1 MEYDTLYKNNAY
13 VKYLENKI
21 SNEKI
26 IERYNLDDTNISLLN
41 EYVSLKL
48 KIAYF
53 NLLNLQRE
61 IDKLKNESEFSDYNR
76 YFFTNFE
83 ILKIYFDTLSDISLS
98 EKYFI
103 TSDFNAL
110 QDTSLLNLGFLQQYS
125 ETHREHIKKFFVRD
139 NKQVDKNDILDNSIY
154 FIKEYVLNNKIKSS
168 INEKLRYKLVED
180 PILFNDDFRDL
191 IFQKLESLEIDY
203 INNDLKRFTFLE
215 YIVLLPLYLLDIK
228 KDISKFDNIL
238 NSINSYNI
246 NNNSKFKLLENDIE
260 ILKGLGENQLL
271 AYCASLISKVFYLEY
286 KELREIYLSFYS
298 ASCFSDSYSSSFSK
312 NTNFLKKEKL
322 FFEVDDSKHEINI
335 LFPLFHIF
343 FDK

>member
-26 IERYNLDDTNISLLN
+26 IEKYNLDDTNISLLN

-83 ILKIYFDTLSDISLS
+83 ILKIYFDTLSDINLS

-125 ETHREHIKKFFVRD
+125 
-139 NKQVDKNDILDNSIY
+139 
-154 FIKEYVLNNKIKSS
+154 
-168 INEKLRYKLVED
+168 
-180 PILFNDDFRDL
+180 
-191 IFQKLESLEIDY
+191 
-203 INNDLKRFTFLE
+203 
-215 YIVLLPLYLLDIK
+215 
-228 KDISKFDNIL
+228 
-238 NSINSYNI
+238 
-246 NNNSKFKLLENDIE
+246 
-260 ILKGLGENQLL
+260 
-271 AYCASLISKVFYLEY
+271 
-286 KELREIYLSFYS
+286 
-298 ASCFSDSYSSSFSK
+298 
-312 NTNFLKKEKL
+312 
-322 FFEVDDSKHEINI
+322 
-335 LFPLFHIF
+335 
-343 FDK
+343 